1 MRKQVLLLFV
11 LLVSIVIVGC
21 VNVANPFNTLGGE
34 DQTEEI
40 NGDAGG
46 TNGATNGATNGT
58 TNGDTG
64 GSNGTTNG
72 ATNGATNGDAGD
84 TNGATNGTTN
94 GDAGGTNGTGGD
106 DVSTQTNVITDGD
119 FASGTLDYWDI
130 WADEGGVATH
140 AYDNGTAAVAITDPG
155 TEAWHVQFL
164 QDNLNVPD
172 GNYELTFRARA
183 EAPRTIQVNFGK
195 GLDADPW
202 FAAFMEPVPF
212 NVTTT
217 WQEFSHTIQKSS
229 AYNDGKLVF
238 ELGQVAG
245 DNLTTTVYLDDIRLV
260 VTEPNDGGN
269 DGSSAE
275 YTLVWS
281 DEFDGSEID
290 TSVWRFD
297 IGTGDWGWGNNESQ
311 YYTDRPENAYV
322 ENGML
327 YIVARY
333 EENYGNGKDYTSARL
348 NTEGTK
354 SFQYGRIEARIKAP
368 HNPDTGE
375 MDPGVWPAFW
385 MLGDNYSDVGWP
397 YSGEIDIWE
406 SGGSDPRHVSGA
418 VHYSGTHHPE
428 DFQHLMQTRTID
440 HSPPLHHN
448 FHVYAI
454 EWDDVAIAWY
464 IDDIKVGEWFH
475 GWLADSAPNPFNQA
489 FWLLLNVAIEG
500 NYYFSGTANP
510 DNYPQ
515 QMMVD
520 YVRVYQKN

>member
-40 NGDAGG
+40 NGDAGDTNGTNGDAGG
-46 TNGATNGATNGT
+46 TNGATNGA
-58 TNGDTG
+58 
-64 GSNGTTNG
+64 
-72 ATNGATNGDAGD
+72 
-84 TNGATNGTTN
+84 TN

-297 IGTGDWGWGNNESQ
+297 IGTGDWGWGNDESQ

-333 EENYGNGKDYTSARL
+333 EENYGDGKDYTSARL
-348 NTEGTK
+348 KTEGTK

-368 HNPDTGE
+368 HNPSTGV
-375 MDPGVWPAFW
+375 MDPGAWPAFW

-397 YSGEIDIWE
+397 WSGEIDIWE
-406 SGGSDPRHVSGA
+406 SGGNDPYHVSGA
-418 VHYSGTHHPE
+418 AHYNTNHDHYDPTH
-428 DFQHLMQTRTID
+428 QARTIT
-440 HSPPLHHN
+440 HSTPLQDN

-454 EWDDVAIAWY
+454 EWDDVSIVWY
-464 IDDIKVGEWFH
+464 IDEIKVGEWMH
-475 GWLADSAPNPFNQA
+475 SWLADSTPNPFNQA

-500 NYYFSGTANP
+500 NYYFSGEANP